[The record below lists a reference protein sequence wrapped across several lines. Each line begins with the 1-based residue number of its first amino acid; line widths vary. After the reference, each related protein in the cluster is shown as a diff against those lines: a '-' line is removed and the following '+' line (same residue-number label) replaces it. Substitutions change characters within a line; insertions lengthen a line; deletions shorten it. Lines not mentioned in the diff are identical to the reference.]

1 LLNYLNRLLQL
12 SQTQPRP
19 DHVYGWLP
27 TSVYLG
33 NGLAWLPGKTA
44 FGNDTDGRW
53 RRTLTHELGHNRD
66 IGHWD
71 ATIRQHG
78 FDVAAREVKTDTK
91 LDFMVPGRLESEA
104 WIAPELYTYLHDTMS
119 MSLDQTGGS
128 AEAVAGEY
136 LLISG
141 LINLDGTGSF
151 DAFNRQVQTN
161 PLPNP
166 PAGTAYCLQLL
177 DAASTTLSSTC
188 FDVSFGFGDST
199 TPMTT
204 APFALTMPYPPATR
218 QIVLKHGAVVVASR
232 TVSNS
237 APSVSAAV
245 SGGGTVK
252 TITWSATD
260 PDGGALSYSVL
271 YSADNK
277 QTWFA
282 LATDLTA
289 TTYSLDTSGLPG
301 GSNAFVRVL
310 ATDGVNTGSADVGPF
325 PVANKAPVAAI
336 EAPLDQAAFA
346 YGENVLLLGEGM
358 DLEEGSLPDS
368 ALTWTSS
375 LDGVLGTGKWL
386 ERSNLQLGRHV
397 ITLTARDGQ
406 GSTGSASVT
415 IVVRSTNP
423 MYLPMITHE

>member
-1 LLNYLNRLLQL
+1 
-12 SQTQPRP
+12 
-19 DHVYGWLP
+19 
-27 TSVYLG
+27 
-33 NGLAWLPGKTA
+33 
-44 FGNDTDGRW
+44 
-53 RRTLTHELGHNRD
+53 
-66 IGHWD
+66 
-71 ATIRQHG
+71 
-78 FDVAAREVKTDTK
+78 
-91 LDFMVPGRLESEA
+91 M
-104 WIAPELYTYLHDTMS
+104 
-119 MSLDQTGGS
+119 
-128 AEAVAGEY
+128 
-136 LLISG
+136 
-141 LINLDGTGSF
+141 
-151 DAFNRQVQTN
+151 
-161 PLPNP
+161 
-166 PAGTAYCLQLL
+166 
-177 DAASTTLSSTC
+177 
-188 FDVSFGFGDST
+188 
-199 TPMTT
+199 
-204 APFALTMPYPPATR
+204 PFPPATR

-237 APSVSAAV
+237 APSVSASV

-277 QTWFA
+277 QSWFA

-289 TTYSLDTSGLPG
+289 TPYSLDTSGLPG

-325 PVANKAPVAAI
+325 TVANKAPVAAI

-386 ERSNLQLGRHV
+386 ERSNLRLGRHV

-406 GSTGSASVT
+406 GSQSSASVT
-415 IVVRSTNP
+415 IVVRPTNP
-423 MYLPMITHE
+423 MYLPMITHEGS